1 MARNGEDG
9 QYKAKSDQ
17 VKRSSASRKKYKKRR
32 DAILIG
38 SILVFV
44 CVVAV
49 LSLNVFLKVS
59 EIRVENEAIRY
70 TDEQIITA
78 SGIRVEDSLLGIKK
92 KSVCARIEKQLP
104 YVGEARIGIRLPD
117 TVVISVT
124 YTEAKLC
131 VAQEEG
137 YVLLDR
143 TGKVLQTGV
152 AVPSDFIAE
161 VTGATL
167 TEAEPGEKAK
177 FEEDGMFSYVTGLA
191 QAFEEN
197 GITSVTAYDFSKLSD
212 IKVEINYNTDVKL
225 GSISKAVNNLQ
236 FGKEVID
243 RTLTQYHGGDS
254 KVVIDLTEG
263 DKAYVRTQEDID
275 AAAEAASIA
284 ANAETETGLSPETSP
299 DVPSTIGE
307 NNAAAPAETTTAP
320 QTTESAATEA
330 PQEGEDALG

>member
-1 MARNGEDG
+1 MARNGEEG

-70 TDEQIITA
+70 TDDQIVTA

-104 YVGEARIGIRLPD
+104 YVGEAHIGVRLPD
-117 TVVISVT
+117 TVVIGVT

-131 VAQEEG
+131 VAQEDG

-152 AVPSDFIAE
+152 AVPSDYIAE

-167 TEAEPGEKAK
+167 TEAVPGEKAR
-177 FEEDGMFSYVTGLA
+177 FEEEDMFSYVTGLA

-197 GITSVTAYDFSKLSD
+197 GITSVTAYDFSK
-212 IKVEINYNTDVKL
+212 ITEIMVEINYNTDVKL
-225 GSISKAVNNLQ
+225 GSISNAVKNLK

-243 RTLTQYHGGDS
+243 RTLTQYRGGDS

-284 ANAETETGLSPETSP
+284 ANAESETALSPETSP

-307 NNAAAPAETTTAP
+307 NTASPEQTTAAP
-320 QTTESAATEA
+320 QTTESASAQA
-330 PQEGEDALG
+330 PQEGEDAIG